1 MPFRDLNKK
10 LKTSLAVFKPKKVI
24 DFICEP
30 TAREWLEDKKEM
42 FNQLNIFDEINDGCA
57 RNEFESGK
65 LWSLLFEGHKIAY
78 DFAGL
83 KTLGEKAGF
92 VVEKKTFCNGNK
104 QIIKE
109 TIDMLPEISL
119 FVEMTKN

>member
-1 MPFRDLNKK
+1 MKK
-10 LKTSLAVFKPKKVI
+10 GAVLRIAVP
-24 DFICEP
+24 D
-30 TAREWLEDKKEM
+30 ADKLIKYYQA
-42 FNQLNIFDEINDGCA
+42 NQLNIFDEINDGCA

-78 DFAGL
+78 DFNGL

-92 VVEKKTFCNGNK
+92 VVENKTFCNGNE
-104 QIIKE
+104 QIVKE